1 MEIVR
6 QAVDLNECLEGFDC
20 ESYSASVNGLCCKG
34 SSGFCC
40 KGC

>member
-6 QAVDLNECLEGFDC
+6 QAVDLNECLEEFDC
-20 ESYSASVNGLCCKG
+20 ESYSPSLGLCCK
-34 SSGFCC
+34 SQSGFCC